1 MTLKPQF
8 YFSPDS
14 GEHFTYLDHSQKMRT
29 DDKSAL
35 ENPPPKKFVFS
46 QCTAMVT
53 PFKT

>member
-35 ENPPPKKFVFS
+35 ENPPPQKKMCVLTVYS
-46 QCTAMVT
+46 YGDSL
-53 PFKT
+53 